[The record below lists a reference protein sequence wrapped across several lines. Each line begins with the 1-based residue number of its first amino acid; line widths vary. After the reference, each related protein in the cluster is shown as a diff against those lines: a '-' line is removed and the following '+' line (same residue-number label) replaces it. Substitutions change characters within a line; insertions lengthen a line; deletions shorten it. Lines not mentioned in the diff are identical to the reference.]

1 MKKKTTK
8 RQMRARHPERNR
20 KVFGIVLFALTL
32 IALLAFVCRFAYVA
46 LVGSVD
52 SKNLAVYRASQYARK
67 TTLQAKRGSIVDRN
81 GQTIA
86 EDASTYTIYAI
97 TDQNYTQNGKKLYVS
112 DKAKTAAVL
121 AKYLPLSEAK
131 ILAYLSP
138 KKKTFQVEFG
148 AAGTGLSL
156 SIRKEIEAEHL
167 PGIHFIDSPSRLY
180 PNGVFA
186 SYTIGLTQTNAANK
200 NQPLVGV
207 MGLEKEFNKQ
217 LAGTNGY
224 QTAQVDNYGYRLP
237 KAKVRTK
244 AAKNGGMV
252 KSTLDSSLQSY
263 LETLLA
269 SVQTKYKQASV
280 TGVVMNAKSGEIL
293 AASQRPTFDPSTME
307 GLEPG
312 SSWQNMLVEDTYEP
326 GSVMK
331 VFNLAGA
338 IQSGTFQPNTYYNS
352 SGVKVENT
360 TIHDWNHVG
369 FGEIPFSQALPRS
382 SNVGFVHIVQQMGE
396 ANQAK
401 TLKDFG
407 FGRPTGITLPNEA
420 SGGYSLTNPVTR
432 AVMGYGQSIN
442 VTQMQILQ
450 AATAIANKG
459 TMIQPR
465 VVTQVTGSNGKV
477 TNYKRQVVGHPISA
491 ATAKTVLNEMRDT
504 INKPYGT
511 GVTYRIA
518 GADVAAKT
526 GTANI
531 ANPKGGYLPGET
543 NQLHSL
549 LAVAPANDPQFIVY
563 LTLKQNSAMTTP
575 AVSVLN
581 TIYHPLMT
589 RLLALNAGS
598 TVTGSSETLSVPAV
612 TNDPLDTATAALT
625 KKGLTSSVVGTG
637 NRIVQQLPAA
647 GTQALR
653 SARVVLLTNGAMT
666 MPDVS
671 GWSKSDVL
679 KLAQLTGKKFKLQG
693 AGYASAQSLKAGS
706 LLGGDS
712 VTVTFQK
719 TD

>member
-1 MKKKTTK
+1 M
-8 RQMRARHPERNR
+8 
-20 KVFGIVLFALTL
+20 
-32 IALLAFVCRFAYVA
+32 
-46 LVGSVD
+46 
-52 SKNLAVYRASQYARK
+52 
-67 TTLQAKRGSIVDRN
+67 
-81 GQTIA
+81 
-86 EDASTYTIYAI
+86 
-97 TDQNYTQNGKKLYVS
+97 
-112 DKAKTAAVL
+112 
-121 AKYLPLSEAK
+121 
-131 ILAYLSP
+131 
-138 KKKTFQVEFG
+138 
-148 AAGTGLSL
+148 
-156 SIRKEIEAEHL
+156 
-167 PGIHFIDSPSRLY
+167 
-180 PNGVFA
+180 FA
-186 SYTIGLTQTNAANK
+186 SYTVGLTQTNATNK

-207 MGLEKEFNKQ
+207 MGLEKEFNAQ

-237 KAKVRTK
+237 KAKVKTK
-244 AAKNGGMV
+244 PAKNGGTV

-280 TGVVMNAKSGEIL
+280 TGVVMNAKTGEIL
-293 AASQRPTFDPSTME
+293 AAGQRPTFDPSTME
-307 GLEPG
+307 GLEQG

-352 SGVKVENT
+352 SGVKVAST

-407 FGRPTGITLPNEA
+407 FGQKTGITLPNEA
-420 SGGYSLTNPVTR
+420 TGGYNLSNAVTR

-459 TMIQPR
+459 TMVQPR
-465 VVTQVTGSNGKV
+465 VVTKVTDPDGKV
-477 TNYKRQVVGHPISA
+477 INYKRKVVGHPISA
-491 ATAKTVLNEMRDT
+491 TTAETVLDEMRDT

-511 GVTYRIA
+511 GVTYKIA

-549 LAVAPANDPQFIVY
+549 LAMAPASDPQFIVY
-563 LTLKQNSAMTTP
+563 LTLKQNTAMTTP
-575 AVSVLN
+575 AVNVLN

-589 RLLALNAGS
+589 RLLALDAGNTATPAAE
-598 TVTGSSETLSVPAV
+598 TVTVPAAV
-612 TNDPLDTATAALT
+612 NDSLTAATAALN
-625 KKGLTSSVVGTG
+625 KKALTASVVGTG

-706 LLGGDS
+706 LLGTGT